1 MYQNGT
7 RELTFANHPARAK
20 KVTLL
25 SSCADNLGKL
35 FATKTI
41 SYKWQHRR
49 I

>member
-1 MYQNGT
+1 MALENS
-7 RELTFANHPARAK
+7 
-20 KVTLL
+20 L
-25 SSCADNLGKL
+25 SLAFQLGQKNEPFCPCCTDNLGKL

>member
-1 MYQNGT
+1 MYQNSTG
-7 RELTFANHPARAK
+7 ELTLANHPPRAK
-20 KVTLL
+20 KGTLL

-41 SYKWQHRR
+41 SYKWRHRR

>member
-1 MYQNGT
+1 MYPNGI

-20 KVTLL
+20 KGTLL
-25 SSCADNLGKL
+25 SSCEDNHGKL
-35 FATKTI
+35 FATKTT

>member
-1 MYQNGT
+1 MYQNVT
-7 RELTFANHPARAK
+7 RELTFANLPARAK
-20 KVTLL
+20 KGTLL
-25 SSCADNLGKL
+25 SCCPDNLGKL

>member
-7 RELTFANHPARAK
+7 REPTFANHPARAK
-20 KVTLL
+20 KGILL

-41 SYKWQHRR
+41 SYKSHHRR